1 MIATA
6 IYNLLNVT
14 AVTNL
19 CNGVFNQTAPQQLD
33 YPYVVF
39 SESNYPELYK
49 RGFQVVHT
57 DLLITVYCSKG
68 KDGNGGFA
76 QAATIAQEVKDILIY
91 YSGTVGSIDI
101 DTIILENE
109 RALYDPISEAARIDI
124 NLKVR
129 QNTTNHASGMAGN

>member
-76 QAATIAQEVKDILIY
+76 QAATIAEAVKDILIY

-124 NLKVR
+124 NFKVR

>member
-6 IYNLLNVT
+6 IYQLLNVSAIT
-14 AVTNL
+14 SIS
-19 CNGVFNQTAPQQLD
+19 NGVFNQTAPQQID

-49 RGFQVVHT
+49 RGYSIIHH

-76 QAATIAQEVKDILIY
+76 QAATIAEAVKTLLVY
-91 YSGTVGSIDI
+91 YSGTVASIDI

-129 QNTTNHASGMAGN
+129 EKNTRFANGMAGT